1 MNNSKPEEAMTFGE
15 LLTLIH
21 QQQQRLQVLE
31 SSFSQLITLL
41 SPGLQQQLVS
51 YLSVQ
56 AGVLEN
62 EPDLQKQYADLASD
76 IQNRTLPDSTVSP
89 DIPG

>member
-51 YLSVQ
+51 YLSVRPEFWKTN
-56 AGVLEN
+56 LICRN
-62 EPDLQKQYADLASD
+62 NMPILPLIS
-76 IQNRTLPDSTVSP
+76 RTARCQTVQ
-89 DIPG
+89 